1 MHYTFFVL
9 LENDGQQVKKAE
21 MGEENDFLARYLLLL
36 SVDALRTIKINRFML
51 AGLILNANCFS
62 FAKEEKNRLK
72 ITAMCR
78 FWCFHM
84 QKKQLWNFYSPVVFV
99 FLFSSIAPVSICT

>member
-36 SVDALRTIKINRFML
+36 SVQNALRTIKINRFML
-51 AGLILNANCFS
+51 AGLILNANCFP
-62 FAKEEKNRLK
+62 FAKGEKIGLKSLRCVGFGVFICRKSNCGIFIRL
-72 ITAMCR
+72 
-78 FWCFHM
+78 
-84 QKKQLWNFYSPVVFV
+84 
-99 FLFSSIAPVSICT
+99 